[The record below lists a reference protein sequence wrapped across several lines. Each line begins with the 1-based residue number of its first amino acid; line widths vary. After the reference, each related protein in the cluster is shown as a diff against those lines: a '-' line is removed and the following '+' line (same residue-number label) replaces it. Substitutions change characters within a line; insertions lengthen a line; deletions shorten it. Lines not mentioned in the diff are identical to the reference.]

1 MLFILFLRRCFIQE
15 NLLKQWLLHSI
26 PRITNNSQLINKQ
39 LLHIVD
45 FRIVARLKVLK
56 IVKYIDYSLPTL

>member
-1 MLFILFLRRCFIQE
+1 MLFILFLRKCFIQE

-26 PRITNNSQLINKQ
+26 HRTANNSQLINKQ

-45 FRIVARLKVLK
+45 FRIVARLNALK
-56 IVKYIDYSLPTL
+56 IVKHIDYSLSTL

>member
-1 MLFILFLRRCFIQE
+1 MLFILFLRKCFIQE

-26 PRITNNSQLINKQ
+26 PRTANNLQLINKQ

-45 FRIVARLKVLK
+45 FRIVARLNVLK
-56 IVKYIDYSLPTL
+56 IVKYIDYSLSTL